1 MERLFQRSFKLTQYH
16 TIGHTGG
23 TFMGGKHQHFTR
35 HFPKAGM
42 NSDLNCSNPWIEF
55 FAWLG
60 YVKWPTCSGAGECRK
75 LANWGEYPI
84 HKKGGRRERI
94 TYKGISLF
102 TLPGK
107 VYSKCLETDPAK

>member
-42 NSDLNCSNPWIEF
+42 NSDLNCSNP
-55 FAWLG
+55 
-60 YVKWPTCSGAGECRK
+60 
-75 LANWGEYPI
+75 
-84 HKKGGRRERI
+84 
-94 TYKGISLF
+94 
-102 TLPGK
+102 
-107 VYSKCLETDPAK
+107 